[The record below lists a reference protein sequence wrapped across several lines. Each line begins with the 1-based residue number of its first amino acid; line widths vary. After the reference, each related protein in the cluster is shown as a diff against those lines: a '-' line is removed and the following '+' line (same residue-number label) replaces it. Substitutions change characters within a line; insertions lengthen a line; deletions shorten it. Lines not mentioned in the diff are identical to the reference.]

1 MVIRSQNMNKR
12 IHTIA
17 VATLAAWLL
26 SGCSTLAPERTA
38 AENLMG
44 KNVSEAYK
52 VFGNPL
58 FISTETSVSTESKFY
73 GHNFYQF
80 YFKGLE
86 YDREKFNGSYM
97 DTSQGRPVLVNEFET
112 EHVQESCKVGLWAD
126 PKTDIIDYY
135 EVKGNCGWGG
145 WGFGTTGIF
154 HYWGIN

>member
-1 MVIRSQNMNKR
+1 MLDTGPGAN
-12 IHTIA
+12 
-17 VATLAAWLL
+17 
-26 SGCSTLAPERTA
+26 CSKKSYGEKYQGSLQ
-38 AENLMG
+38 
-44 KNVSEAYK
+44 
-52 VFGNPL
+52 VFGDPL

-86 YDREKFNGSYM
+86 YDQEKFNGSYM

-112 EHVQESCKVGLWAD
+112 EHVQESCRVGFWAD

-145 WGFGTTGIF
+145 WGFGTTGIL
-154 HYWGIN
+154 HYWGVN

>member
-1 MVIRSQNMNKR
+1 MNEN
-12 IHTIA
+12 IHKIA
-17 VATLAAWLL
+17 VTTLAAWLL

-86 YDREKFNGSYM
+86 YDR
-97 DTSQGRPVLVNEFET
+97 
-112 EHVQESCKVGLWAD
+112 
-126 PKTDIIDYY
+126 
-135 EVKGNCGWGG
+135 
-145 WGFGTTGIF
+145 
-154 HYWGIN
+154 